1 MTIQQPGATS
11 SEYESVIGIEV
22 HVQLH
27 TRSKMFTAAPN
38 TYGESPNTMTDPYT
52 LGLPGTLPV
61 ANKEAFTLAIRVGL
75 GLGAEIA
82 SYTKFD
88 RKNYFYPDL
97 PKGYQ
102 ISQLDLPVTANGE
115 LPLSSGKVVRVNRA
129 HLEEDAGKAMHSSD
143 DASLVD
149 LNRAGIPLLEIVSEP
164 DMRSPSEAIEYLE
177 RLKLLLRY
185 LDVSDCDM
193 EKGSLRCDVNVSI
206 RPTGSDTLGTRT
218 EIKNL
223 NSFKAVEKAIAFE
236 VHRHANVLAAGNDVV
251 QATMLWDE
259 DKEETRIMRTKEESA
274 DYRYFPDPDLPPHH
288 ISNSWIEEV
297 RSTLPELPWVREDRL
312 RGMEGITDYDAGVLV
327 QDRAVADF
335 FEDAVATSGDAKAT
349 CNWITSELF
358 GVMKERGDDIAGCGI
373 PPSRFGALVRL
384 VKDGVVGSG
393 GGKKVLQ
400 AMYGTD
406 KDPATLVGELGVG
419 QISDEGALEAIVRQ
433 ALEANPATVA
443 DIKAGKKKA
452 AGAIVGWVMKETK
465 GSANP
470 GTVNK
475 LILELLD

>member
-1 MTIQQPGATS
+1 MTSQQPGATS

-38 TYGESPNTMTDPYT
+38 TYGKSPNTMTDPYT

-102 ISQLDLPVTANGE
+102 ISQLDLPVTANGK

-129 HLEEDAGKAMHSSD
+129 HLEEDAGKAMHSGG

-164 DMRSPSEAIEYLE
+164 DMRSPSEAVEYLE

-206 RPTGSDTLGTRT
+206 RPAGSDTLGTRT

-223 NSFKAVEKAIAFE
+223 NSFKAAEKAITFE
-236 VHRHANVLAAGNDVV
+236 AHRHANVLAAGNDVV

-288 ISNSWIEEV
+288 ISDSWIEEV

-335 FEDAVATSGDAKAT
+335 FEDAVTTSGDAKAT

-358 GVMKERGDDIAGCGI
+358 GAMKERGDDITGCGI
-373 PPSRFGALVRL
+373 SPSRLGALVRL

-406 KDPATLVGELGVG
+406 KDPATLVEELGVG
-419 QISDEGALEAIVRQ
+419 QISDEGALETIVRQ

>member
-1 MTIQQPGATS
+1 MTDPQPPASGI
-11 SEYESVIGIEV
+11 EYEPVIGIEV
-22 HVQLH
+22 HVQLRTH
-27 TRSKMFTAAPN
+27 SKMFTPAPN
-38 TYGESPNTMTDPYT
+38 TYGEGPNTKTDPYT

-75 GLGAEIA
+75 GLDAEIA

-102 ISQLDLPVTANGE
+102 ISQMDLPVTSNGKLPLANG
-115 LPLSSGKVVRVNRA
+115 KVIRINRA
-129 HLEEDAGKAMHSSD
+129 HLEEDAGKAMHTGG
-143 DASLVD
+143 DASFVD
-149 LNRAGIPLLEIVSEP
+149 LNRAGIPLLEIVSEA
-164 DMRSPSEAIEYLE
+164 DMRSAPEAVEYLE

-206 RPTGSDTLGTRT
+206 RPKGMEAFGTRT

-223 NSFKAVEKAIAFE
+223 NSFKAAEKAIGFE
-236 VHRHANVLAAGNDVV
+236 IRRHTSVLQAGDEVV

-259 DKEETRIMRTKEESA
+259 DKEQTRVMRTKEESA

-288 ISNSWIEEV
+288 ISDSWVEEV
-297 RSTLPELPWVREDRL
+297 RATIPELPWIRAARL
-312 RGMEGITDYDAGVLV
+312 RSLDGITEYDAGVLI

-335 FEDAVATSGDAKAT
+335 FEQALAVSGDAKAT

-358 GVMKERGDDIAGCGI
+358 GVMKERGHDITSCGI
-373 PPSRFGALVRL
+373 PPARLGELVRL
-384 VKDGVVGSG
+384 VKDGIVGSG
-393 GGKKVLQ
+393 GGKKVLH

-406 KDPATLVGELGVG
+406 KDPAALVDELSVG

-433 ALEANPATVA
+433 ALEANPDTVS

-475 LILELLD
+475 LIRQLLG